1 MAVITNTVRTNN
13 ATTNRETLAD
23 VVSRIDPE
31 DTPIYSLI
39 GKGSADGIHPEWI
52 TDSLDPPGDNAREE
66 GEEYT
71 FDAATPPV
79 RPGNYTQIYRKDW
92 IISGSQEAASEA
104 GNVLKRKYQK
114 AKKGVGI
121 RKDTEYSILANTPSQ
136 AGVVRR
142 SGGLPTWLTSN
153 VSRGSGGANGGF
165 VGGVTTPATNGTQR
179 AFTKTL
185 LDGVMQQAFTNG
197 AKLKNVVGSP
207 YIKSVFVSFMSDAN
221 VAPFRYSVDSG
232 EGNTMVATAD
242 YYEGPFG
249 KVMVQ
254 PNVVQATPNANL
266 ARNVFLIDPEFL
278 SWLWFR
284 KIQEDKDV
292 AKTGDA
298 DKGVIIGEGCLK
310 VHNEKGLGIV
320 ADVFGMTASS

>member
-39 GKGSADGIHPEWI
+39 EKGSAEGIHPEWI

-71 FDAATPPV
+71 FDASTPPV
-79 RPGNYTQIYRKDW
+79 RPGNYTQIFRKDW

-121 RKDTEYSILANTPSQ
+121 RKDVEFSILSNTPSQ

-142 SGGLPTWLTSN
+142 SGGLPTWITSN
-153 VSRGSGGANGGF
+153 VSRGATGANGGF
-165 VGGVTTPATNGTQR
+165 IGGVTTPATNGNQR
-179 AFTKTL
+179 AFSKTL
-185 LDGVMQQAFTNG
+185 LDALMQTGFTNG
-197 AKLKNVVGSP
+197 AKFKHVVTSP
-207 YIKSVFVSFMSDAN
+207 YNKSVFVTFMSDSN
-221 VAPFRYSVDSG
+221 VASFRYAV
-232 EGNTMVATAD
+232 EGGKDNTIVATAD
-242 YYEGPFG
+242 FYEGPFG

-254 PNVVQATPNANL
+254 PNVVQALNATL

-278 SWLWFR
+278 KWLWFR

-310 VHNEKGLGIV
+310 VANEKGLGII
-320 ADVFGMTASS
+320 ADTYGLTASS

>member
-13 ATTNRETLAD
+13 ATTNKETLAN

-31 DTPIYSLI
+31 DTPIYSMI
-39 GKGSADGIHPEWI
+39 EKGSAEGVHPEWI
-52 TDSLDPPGDNAREE
+52 TDSLDAPGDNAREE

-79 RPGNYTQIYRKDW
+79 RPGNYTQIFRKDW

-121 RKDTEYSILANTPSQ
+121 RKDVEFSILSNTGSQ
-136 AGVVRR
+136 GGVVRR
-142 SGGLPTWLTSN
+142 SGGAPTWITSN
-153 VSRGSGGANGGF
+153 ASRGSGGANGGF
-165 VGGVTTPATNGTQR
+165 VGGLTLPATDGTQR
-179 AFTKTL
+179 AFSKAL
-185 LDGVMQQAFTNG
+185 LDATMQTGFTNG
-197 AKLKNVVGSP
+197 AKFKHVVGSP
-207 YIKSVFVSFMSDAN
+207 YVKSVFVSFMSDAN
-221 VAPFRYSVDSG
+221 VAPFRYAVDSG
-232 EGNTMVATAD
+232 KGNTIVATAD

-249 KVMVQ
+249 KVMVH
-254 PNVVQATPNANL
+254 PNVVQAASPAL

-284 KIQEDKDV
+284 QIQEDKEV

-310 VHNEKGLGIV
+310 VHNEKGLGVV
-320 ADVFGMTASS
+320 ADVFGLTASS

>member
-1 MAVITNTVRTNN
+1 MAVITNTVRTSN
-13 ATTNRETLAD
+13 ATTNKETLAD

-31 DTPIYSLI
+31 DTPIYTMLP
-39 GKGSADGIHPEWI
+39 KGSAEGIHPEWI
-52 TDSLDPPGDNAREE
+52 TDSLEAPGDNAREE

-71 FDAATPPV
+71 FDKADPPV
-79 RPGNYTQIYRKDW
+79 RPGNYTQIFRKDW

-121 RKDTEYSILANTPSQ
+121 RKDVEFSILSNTPSQ

-142 SGGLPTWLTSN
+142 SGGLPTWITSN

-165 VGGVTTPATNGTQR
+165 VGGVTTPATNGMQR

-185 LDGVMQQAFTNG
+185 MDGVMQQGFNNG
-197 AKLKNVVGSP
+197 AKFKKVVGSS
-207 YIKSVFVSFMSDAN
+207 YIKSVFVSIMSDAN

-249 KVMVQ
+249 KVMVE
-254 PNVVQATPNANL
+254 PNVVQSASPTL
-266 ARNVFLIDPEFL
+266 ARNVFFIDPEFA

-284 KIQEDKDV
+284 KIQEDKEV

-310 VHNEKGLGIV
+310 VANEKGLGIV